1 MFFKLYQ
8 CHRNQLLGDADL
20 KVRAA
25 LIQKILTI
33 ETNLTLLFKIRQ
45 LTP

>member
-1 MFFKLYQ
+1 
-8 CHRNQLLGDADL
+8 
-20 KVRAA
+20 VRAA

-45 LTP
+45 LAPWSFVSSY